1 MLTLVLWQRVK
12 KAIKILK
19 CRFFVFVDAISCTS
33 IKFAFKIITVAVE
46 VKRYSNIKVI
56 ADDKI

>member
-33 IKFAFKIITVAVE
+33 IKFAFKIITVAAE
-46 VKRYSNIKVI
+46 LKGII
-56 ADDKI
+56 M